1 MGVPTFFKW
10 LTVRYPKLVVNAN
23 ESSLKYELPAFD
35 NVYLDMNGIIHPCC
49 NPPNGLK
56 PQSENEMFD
65 NIFKYIDRLIQIVK
79 PRKLIYMAID
89 GVAPRAKM
97 NQQRARRF
105 RKVQEE
111 REKTTKDHMFH
122 ETLAQQGVSQAEPTE
137 IPFKFDSNVIT
148 PGTPFMNRLSE
159 AVHVRYI

>member
-10 LTVRYPKLVVNAN
+10 LTVRYPKVVVNAN
-23 ESSLKYELPAFD
+23 ESSLKHDLPAFD
-35 NVYLDMNGIIHPCC
+35 NIYIDMNGIIHPCC
-49 NPPNGLK
+49 NPPNGPK
-56 PQSENEMFD
+56 PQSEDEMFD
-65 NIFKYIDRLIQIVK
+65 NIFKYIDKLVQIVR

-111 REKTTKDHMFH
+111 REKVEKDSRFK
-122 ETLAQQGVSQAEPTE
+122 ESLAQEGVKLASNET
-137 IPFKFDSNVIT
+137 PFKFDSNVIT
-148 PGTPFMNRLSE
+148 PGTPFMNKLSE